1 MQELRVVPRVGEEPR
16 RRSTTGDRSEGT
28 RTPNQ
33 LPLPA
38 SSSRTQRES
47 ERRSPPGGGAWEGA
61 GGNSRPAVVSIFI
74 KEVIIRVWTDDSL
87 ISGWATSF
95 ERSSAN

>member
-61 GGNSRPAVVSIFI
+61 GGNSRPGSGQYFHQGGHHLGVDRRFI
-74 KEVIIRVWTDDSL
+74 DLRMGHVI
-87 ISGWATSF
+87 
-95 ERSSAN
+95 